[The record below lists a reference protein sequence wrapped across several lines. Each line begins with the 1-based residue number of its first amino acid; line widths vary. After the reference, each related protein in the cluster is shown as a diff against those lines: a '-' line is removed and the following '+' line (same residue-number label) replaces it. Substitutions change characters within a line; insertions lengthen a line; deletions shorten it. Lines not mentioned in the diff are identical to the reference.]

1 MKQSKRFLSFVI
13 AVCMILGIVPAAAT
27 ATETPEQFGVSI
39 GAGVSAIVDRHNIV
53 FGGNSAQWLVLDS
66 DCTTTGQ
73 AGVALLSKDI
83 VAKDIAYNE
92 GGMDNAWANSDAKVW
107 LSEYAA
113 EVFDETALGYIMD
126 TTKAASSG
134 TYFEESWGE
143 DALSAEKLFFLSAA
157 EVDEYFYHGS
167 IEGLIAIFDGQ
178 ADGWWLRSAYSG
190 RDIYAGV
197 VSDAG
202 FVGYPH
208 ISATWGARPAFN
220 ISADVIALSSAAVG
234 GKVSGTVG
242 ADALTAVD
250 QTSADQWKLTL
261 IDDAH
266 SAFTASFADA
276 DASGVINQ
284 TAGYE
289 NWVLPI
295 EYSGAVSGENEYVS
309 VMICDQSGDAIYYGH
324 IANNS
329 VSGTVNVNMP
339 SGLSGLYSIYV
350 FAEQCNGDNAT
361 DYGSALVTADIV
373 VDDSISGVESW
384 GLKLE
389 GDIQADFNLTLADE
403 VLADDDAYVQ
413 VTVDDEIIQHKV
425 SDLEIVTLENGTEA
439 YLVSTNVAAA
449 QMTDDICIQVITS
462 SCEGSKYLYSVRK
475 YGDYI
480 LSSDAYSDSVKNL
493 VKAMLVYG
501 GKAQDYFNY
510 NVTDLADNG
519 ITVAKTEIPY
529 TENLTAVKQGS
540 SAHVKFYGASLIHE
554 HQTGIRFY
562 FVSTDAA
569 ISAVSFSMTIA
580 DQTISD
586 VQVKKSS
593 NSLYFVELSDI
604 APNKLCDE
612 ITVSVDGLSVTYSP
626 FYYIHRMYYNNGNK
640 RVLRDMMQ
648 AMYDYYLYAVAYLGA

>member
-1 MKQSKRFLSFVI
+1 MKQSKRFLSFVV
-13 AVCMILGIVPAAAT
+13 AACMIIGVIPAVAAAE
-27 ATETPEQFGVSI
+27 ETSEQFGVSI
-39 GAGVSAIVDRHNIV
+39 GAGVSAIVDRHDVI
-53 FGGNSAQWLVLDS
+53 FGGSSSQWMVLDA
-66 DCTTTGQ
+66 DQTTTGDP
-73 AGVALLSKDI
+73 GIALISKEI
-83 VAKDIAYNE
+83 VEKDIAFNQ
-92 GGMDNAWANSDAKVW
+92 GGMDNSWANSDAKVW
-107 LSEYAA
+107 LAEYAS
-113 EVFDETALGYIMD
+113 EVFDETSLTYVMD

-134 TYFEESWGE
+134 TYFGENWGE

-157 EVDEYFYHGS
+157 EVDEYFYYGS
-167 IEGLIAIFDGQ
+167 IDGLIATFEDK
-178 ADGWWLRSAYSG
+178 ADGWWLRSAYAD

-208 ISATWGARPAFN
+208 IAATWGARPAFN
-220 ISADVIALSSAAVG
+220 ISADKIALSSAAIG

-242 ADALTAVD
+242 ADALTAVG
-250 QTSADQWKLTL
+250 QASSKQWKLTL
-261 IDDAH
+261 IDDSH
-266 SAFTASFADA
+266 SAFSASFSTVDTA
-276 DASGVINQ
+276 GLIQQ
-284 TAGYE
+284 TAGYDS
-289 NWVLPI
+289 WILPI
-295 EYSGAVSGENEYVS
+295 EYSGAVAGENEYVS

-329 VSGTVNVNMP
+329 VSGSVNVNMP
-339 SGLSGLYSIYV
+339 AGLSGVYTIYV

-361 DYGSALVTADIV
+361 DYGSTLVSADIIV
-373 VDDSISGVESW
+373 SDGISAVDSW

-389 GDIQADFNLTLADE
+389 GDIQADFNLTLAEE
-403 VLADDDAYVQ
+403 VLADADAYVQ
-413 VTVDDEIIQHKV
+413 VTVNNKSVQHKV
-425 SDLEIVTLENGTEA
+425 SELETVTLENGTQA

-462 SCEGSKYLYSVRK
+462 SNEGSQFLYSVRQ

-480 LSSDAYSDSVKNL
+480 LSSDAFDEPLKDL

-510 NVTDLADNG
+510 NITDLADNG
-519 ITVAKTEIPY
+519 ITVGKTEIPY

-540 SAHVKFYGASLIHE
+540 SAQVKFYGASLIHE

-569 ISAVSFSMTIA
+569 ISNVSFDMIVG
-580 DQTISD
+580 DQTISN

-593 NSLYFVELSDI
+593 NSLYYVELSDI

-648 AMYDYYLYAVAYLGA
+648 SLYDYYLYAVAYLGA